1 MMTRDAMRCGRMFSQ
16 KINVFVHTAEP
27 SRTSWGTH
35 VTGGRQR
42 FPLSRIPRHAFPCT
56 CGMHTPTPPCEDTP
70 YIHSVCTLQ
79 GAEGWV
85 YPHTPPCKLCHMHTP
100 CAPHRE
106 GCLYLSTCMPST
118 VIHIQRVHTG
128 RGVYRYHTGDGR
140 RAIRSAGNLCLR
152 DRLLVRYST

>member
-27 SRTSWGTH
+27 SRTSWDTH

-56 CGMHTPTPPCEDTP
+56 CGMHTPTPPCENTP
-70 YIHSVCTLQ
+70 CIHSVCTLQ
-79 GAEGWV
+79 GGV
-85 YPHTPPCKLCHMHTP
+85 SIQLYPHTPPCKLCHMHTP

-106 GCLYLSTCMPST
+106 GCLYLP
-118 VIHIQRVHTG
+118 
-128 RGVYRYHTGDGR
+128 
-140 RAIRSAGNLCLR
+140 SAGVTPLP
-152 DRLLVRYST
+152 VRYAETPYISSVSIQGGVSVGVTPAMVGDQ